1 MDVVS
6 DSTFARTFRK
16 LPLDEFWCSTK
27 NIRNYLKWLL
37 KHSLLPFPRTHLW
50 EAKLSFTKIC
60 FNRLTREAKMGVSYF
75 FSTKPDV
82 KEFYK
87 NIIAIHLSL
96 FLVWKT
102 LPKAQATWLV
112 FWYFTIFY
120 PPLMVWQA
128 EGMWPPNDIHI
139 LTSGTEEWYRSQQG
153 FCRCNEMGQLCWI
166 SRISPKCYHKC
177 LLEREAEEDLTPRGE
192 KATWPWRPWSDA
204 AAARECWWP
213 PELEEAR
220 NRGLPPELP
229 EGAQS
234 CQHPDFSPVIL
245 MLDF

>member
-1 MDVVS
+1 
-6 DSTFARTFRK
+6 
-16 LPLDEFWCSTK
+16 
-27 NIRNYLKWLL
+27 
-37 KHSLLPFPRTHLW
+37 
-50 EAKLSFTKIC
+50 
-60 FNRLTREAKMGVSYF
+60 MGVSYF

-102 LPKAQATWLV
+102 LPKAQATRLV

-139 LTSGTEEWYRSQQG
+139 LTSGTGEWYRSQQG

-177 LLEREAEEDLTPRGE
+177 LSEREAEEDLTPRGE

-204 AAARECWWP
+204 AAARECWRP

-229 EGAQS
+229 EGASRGSTILSAPRLQPS
-234 CQHPDFSPVIL
+234 DPDVRFLASKTTGEQISVVLNLQICYICSEKL
-245 MLDF
+245 IWMLSIICL